1 MNQEKEM
8 KMKRI
13 IVPVL
18 GVLLIVGMVLQVK
31 SFDVKAM
38 GQFNQSRIPGNNS
51 LASPEKVP
59 AHIAA
64 EGWMVTYPG
73 AKVTVGTDMAGTIV
87 RLTVEEKSH
96 VEKGQ
101 TIAEIRADDVRA
113 SVTQSETV
121 LNQVDADIALYE
133 VEINRAQKLYDEKVG
148 TKQALDHAQ
157 RDRDAAIARRKTA
170 AADIDRL
177 KAQLAKS
184 VITAPISGV
193 VTEKLVQTGE
203 TLKEQAPI
211 LTITDVNR
219 VRIEAEVDEFDSA
232 HVKVGAPVTVKAEG
246 FTGKSWKARVEEIPD
261 TVVPRRIKPEDPG
274 KPGDTRVLMVK
285 IALLEK
291 TPIKIGQRV
300 EVEIGQK

>member
-1 MNQEKEM
+1 M
-8 KMKRI
+8 KKA
-13 IVPVL
+13 IVPIFGIV
-18 GVLLIVGMVLQVK
+18 LIVGMVLQVK

-38 GQFNQSRIPGNNS
+38 GQFNQPKMAGSNS
-51 LASPEKVP
+51 LATSAGVP

-73 AKVTVGTDMAGTIV
+73 AKVTVGTDMAGTIT
-87 RLTVEEKSH
+87 RLPVEEKWH

-101 TIAEIRADDVRA
+101 VIAEIRADDVRA
-113 SVTQSETV
+113 SIVQSEAA

-133 VEINRAQKLYDEKVG
+133 IEINRAQRLYDEKVG
-148 TKQALDHAQ
+148 TKQALDRAQ
-157 RDRDAAIARRKTA
+157 RDRDAAIARRRTA
-170 AADIDRL
+170 QADIDRL

-184 VITAPISGV
+184 VIIAPISGE
-193 VTEKLVQTGE
+193 VTEKLVQQGE

-246 FTGKSWKARVEEIPD
+246 FTGKTWKGRVEEIPY

-291 TPIKIGQRV
+291 TPLKIGQRV